1 MAAFLPVD
9 DGKLLIKLFF
19 INGANKENRD
29 LKNDSSSRMG
39 IKIFSI
45 FYKEVVIVLSIE

>member
-19 INGANKENRD
+19 INGANTENRD
-29 LKNDSSSRMG
+29 LKNDLRMRMHM
-39 IKIFSI
+39 KTFSI